1 MIHIVGSSNGRTTDF
16 DSVNL
21 GSSPSPTATLSAL
34 RGALKYNLMKE
45 WYYKNEYVVL
55 LGKLKSNLIS
65 LETILRFYLLKK
77 EGDDQNFIDPSK
89 ANIGELVEKNA
100 FTNYDMLSSLIEK
113 YNSYQ

>member
-1 MIHIVGSSNGRTTDF
+1 
-16 DSVNL
+16 
-21 GSSPSPTATLSAL
+21 
-34 RGALKYNLMKE
+34 MKE

-89 ANIGELVEKNA
+89 ANIGELVEK
-100 FTNYDMLSSLIEK
+100 MLLLIMICLVL
-113 YNSYQ
+113 